1 MEFHEGDWK
10 RDQLALADAAL
21 EAQRKELDA
30 RKQEEL
36 TLADRSSIATS
47 ASSRDQSSE
56 EEDDTSED
64 EDEESTDET
73 EEDESEEEEESESEE
88 EIVNLFLDDSFNNY
102 FYVLLM
108 SPIYLFSDASGKFT
122 AEIENK

>member
-56 EEDDTSED
+56 EEDDSSED
-64 EDEESTDET
+64 EDEESMED
-73 EEDESEEEEESESEE
+73 DESEEESEE
-88 EIVNLFLDDSFNNY
+88 EIVR
-102 FYVLLM
+102 
-108 SPIYLFSDASGKFT
+108 
-122 AEIENK
+122 